1 LPIKPTLKNIA
12 PKSAEGESDMKIPRV
27 SLARVTFV
35 RITSAQVRFARM
47 PFVRV
52 GLVCAALLLAACVS
66 AKGASAGAAAAPVGQ
81 SNASDQQGNAA
92 NSADT
97 AKKVEGGPTDASK
110 PATFTGTIAADN
122 GGQVVFHDSQAN
134 KDYHLDDSK
143 TAAKFAGKQVVIT
156 GKLNPSTNVIHVVK
170 IKKAS

>member
-1 LPIKPTLKNIA
+1 
-12 PKSAEGESDMKIPRV
+12 MKI
-27 SLARVTFV
+27 SKTF
-35 RITSAQVRFARM
+35 
-47 PFVRV
+47 
-52 GLVCAALLLAACVS
+52 LVCAALMLAAFAGTS
-66 AKGASAGAAAAPVGQ
+66 RASANGAALAASATVASARQ
-81 SNASDQQGNAA
+81 SNPSDQQGNAA

-97 AKKVEGGPTDASK
+97 AKKVEGGPTDAAK
-110 PATFTGTIAADN
+110 PASFTGTITAES

-143 TAAKFAGKQVVIT
+143 AAAKFAGKQVVIT

>member
-1 LPIKPTLKNIA
+1 
-12 PKSAEGESDMKIPRV
+12 MKISRV
-27 SLARVTFV
+27 SFV
-35 RITSAQVRFARM
+35 RVS
-47 PFVRV
+47 FVHV
-52 GLVCAALLLAACVS
+52 GLVCAALLLAACVN
-66 AKGASAGAAAAPVGQ
+66 AKGASADAAVARQ

-110 PATFTGTIAADN
+110 PASFTGTITAES

-143 TAAKFAGKQVVIT
+143 AGGEFAGKQEGIT
-156 GKLNPSTNVIHVVK
+156 GKLTPSPNVI
-170 IKKAS
+170 S